1 MKAMDLLI
9 GFGSVKDSFVIG
21 AEEFRQGKQKAQ
33 MKRLSTRKMW
43 LIAAVIALML
53 LLVGCAVAYANGWFQ
68 QIFSARSETPLS
80 PAQIQ
85 YIQDNEQLVGQSQT
99 KNDWTIDLKST
110 ICDGSTGYLV
120 FQITGPDD
128 VDLEQY
134 LNPPTVDDK
143 RLSMGNY
150 SASRKAAY
158 SMAVASIGTVDR
170 ERNYWYLDGG
180 DWISDGDGQPN
191 TVLFCMSI
199 RCEKMDPNK
208 PMLLEEPFGKDVSFR
223 IRLMGITL
231 EYTNLE
237 LRKEIEEKYAGQDYL
252 VDGEEAAGLFCS
264 DILTDEQWDFDISF
278 DPDNQFVELIN
289 QPVSA
294 QAKVW
299 RYADEKQ
306 WEVRESLEDA
316 QIASLRVTPFGANI
330 TYVPKPDAVGI
341 SPRLG
346 KTMEDAI
353 YAVMKD
359 GSRIKLDLS
368 GNNDTVLQA
377 ETPIVLSQLDSIL
390 LEDGTAIPLLY
401 PPKEA
406 RQTGPSGIE

>member
-1 MKAMDLLI
+1 MKAMDLLV
-9 GFGSVKDSFVIG
+9 GFGSVKDSYVIS

-80 PAQIQ
+80 SEQIQ
-85 YIQDNEQLVGQSQT
+85 YIQNNEQIVGQSQT
-99 KNDWTIDLKST
+99 INDWTVDLKST
-110 ICDGSTGYLV
+110 ICDGRTGYLV
-120 FQITGPDD
+120 FQITAPDD

-134 LNPPTVDDK
+134 LNPPTLDDK

-158 SMAVASIGTVDR
+158 SMAVASIGTVDA

-180 DWISDGDGQPN
+180 DWISDQDGQPN

-208 PMLLEEPFGKDVSFR
+208 PMLLEDPFGKDVSFR
-223 IRLMGITL
+223 IRLLGITL

-237 LRKEIEEKYAGQDYL
+237 LQKEIEEKYAGQDYI

-264 DILTDEQWDFDISF
+264 DILTDEEWYFDVTF
-278 DPDNQFVELIN
+278 DPDNQFMELIN

-306 WEVRESLEDA
+306 WETKDSLEEV
-316 QIASLRVTPFGANI
+316 QISSFRVTPFGASI
-330 TYVPKPDAVGI
+330 SYVPKPDSIGI
-341 SPRLG
+341 SL
-346 KTMEDAI
+346 KLWQNLDDEI
-353 YAVMKD
+353 YAVMRD
-359 GSRIKLDLS
+359 GSRIKLDLV
-368 GNNDTVLQA
+368 GTDNAVLQA
-377 ETPIVLSQLDSIL
+377 ETPIVLSQLDHIL
-390 LEDGTAIPLLY
+390 LEDGTKLFAPDI
-401 PPKEA
+401 
-406 RQTGPSGIE
+406 

>member
-1 MKAMDLLI
+1 MKAMDLLV
-9 GFGSVKDSFVIG
+9 GFGSVKDSYVIS

-33 MKRLSTRKMW
+33 IKRLSTRKVW
-43 LIAAVIALML
+43 LIAAVIALTL

-80 PAQIQ
+80 SEQVQ
-85 YIQDNEQLVGQSQT
+85 YIQNNEQIVGQSQT
-99 KNDWTIDLKST
+99 KNDWTVDLKST
-110 ICDGSTGYLV
+110 ICDGRTGYLV
-120 FQITGPDD
+120 FQITAPDD

-134 LNPPTVDDK
+134 LNPPTLDDK
-143 RLSMGNY
+143 RLSMGNC

-158 SMAVASIGTVDR
+158 SLAVASIGTVDT

-180 DWISDGDGQPN
+180 NWISDQDGQPN

-208 PMLLEEPFGKDVSFR
+208 PMLLEDPFGKDVSFR
-223 IRLMGITL
+223 VRLMGITL

-237 LRKEIEEKYAGQDYL
+237 LQKEIEEKYAGQDYL

-264 DILTDEQWDFDISF
+264 DILTDEEWYFDVTF
-278 DPDNQFVELIN
+278 DPDNQFIELIN

-306 WEVRESLEDA
+306 WETKDSLEEV
-316 QIASLRVTPFGANI
+316 QISSFRVTPFGASI
-330 TYVPKPDAVGI
+330 SYVPKPDAIGI
-341 SPRLG
+341 SL
-346 KTMEDAI
+346 KLWQNLDDEI
-353 YAVMKD
+353 YAVMRD
-359 GSRIKLDLS
+359 GSRIKLDLV
-368 GNNDTVLQA
+368 GTDNAVLQA
-377 ETPIVLSQLDSIL
+377 ETPIVLSQLDYIL
-390 LEDGTAIPLLY
+390 LEDGTKLCAPNI
-401 PPKEA
+401 
-406 RQTGPSGIE
+406 

>member
-1 MKAMDLLI
+1 MKAMDLLV
-9 GFGSVKDSFVIG
+9 GFGSVKDSYVIS

-33 MKRLSTRKMW
+33 VKRLSTRKMW

-80 PAQIQ
+80 SEQIQ
-85 YIQDNEQLVGQSQT
+85 YIQNNEQIVGQSQT
-99 KNDWTIDLKST
+99 KNDWTVDLKST
-110 ICDGSTGYLV
+110 ICDGRTGYLV
-120 FQITGPDD
+120 FQITAPDD

-134 LNPPTVDDK
+134 LNPPTLDDK

-158 SMAVASIGTVDR
+158 SLAVASIGTVDS
-170 ERNYWYLDGG
+170 ERNYWYLDSG
-180 DWISDGDGQPN
+180 DWIADGDGQPN
-191 TVLFCMSI
+191 TVLFCMTI
-199 RCEKMDPNK
+199 RCEKIDPNK
-208 PMLLEEPFGKDVSFR
+208 PMLLEDPFGKDVSFR

-231 EYTNLE
+231 EYKNQE
-237 LRKEIEEKYAGQDYL
+237 LQREIEEKYAGQAYI

-264 DILTDEQWDFDISF
+264 DILTDEEWNFDITF
-278 DPDNQFVELIN
+278 DSDNQFIELITK
-289 QPVSA
+289 PVFA

-306 WEVRESLEDA
+306 WDTVDSLEEV
-316 QIASLRVTPFGANI
+316 QISSFRVTPFGANI
-330 TYVPKPDAVGI
+330 SYVPKPDAIGI
-341 SPRLG
+341 SPRIG
-346 KTMEDAI
+346 ENVENAI

-359 GSRIKLDLS
+359 GSRIQLNLT

-377 ETPIVLSQLDSIL
+377 ETPIVLSQLDYIL
-390 LEDGTAIPLLY
+390 LEDGTKLFA
-401 PPKEA
+401 
-406 RQTGPSGIE
+406 PSI